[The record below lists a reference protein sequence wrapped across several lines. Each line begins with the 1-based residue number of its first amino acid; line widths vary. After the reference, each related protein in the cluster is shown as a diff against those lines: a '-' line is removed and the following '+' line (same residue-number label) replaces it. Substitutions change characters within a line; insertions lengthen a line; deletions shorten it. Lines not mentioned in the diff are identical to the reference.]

1 MLFCIS
7 DLIVNVKEVGS
18 LAPYLNNYRYEGNAP
33 VDIVIDPKGY
43 ELEKYGSALT
53 DSDVHYLESGRMYH
67 AKVLKYDGMYL
78 HASAVEYQ
86 GKAYLFSAPSGTGK
100 STHTRLWQAC
110 FGEHA
115 RIFNDDKPTLR
126 RLDNTWYAYGTPWCG
141 KDHININM
149 KVPVAGICFLK
160 QGPQNKIRRLSSQ
173 EAVNRILSQTIRKF
187 RTEARLDLLL
197 GHLDKLVREIPIFE
211 LENLPVPEAAMLSY
225 ETMRKA
231 AEEKG
236 L

>member
-1 MLFCIS
+1 MIYCIA
-7 DLIVNVKEVGS
+7 DLIVKAKEVGS
-18 LAPYLNNYRYEGNAP
+18 LAPYLQNYRYEGTRL
-33 VDIVIDPKGY
+33 VDIVIDS
-43 ELEKYGSALT
+43 EKYDASIYGGLLSET
-53 DSDVHYLESGRMYH
+53 DVEYMESGRIYH
-67 AKVLKYDGMYL
+67 TALLRFNGLYL
-78 HASAVEYQ
+78 HASAIEYQ

-110 FGEHA
+110 FGEQA
-115 RIFNDDKPTLR
+115 RVFNDDKPTLR
-126 RLDNTWYAYGTPWCG
+126 RLDDTWYAYGTPWCG
-141 KDHININM
+141 KDHININV

-173 EAVNRILSQTIRKF
+173 EAVNRIISQTIRKF

-197 GHLDKLVREIPIFE
+197 GHLDKLVREIPVFE
-211 LENLPVPEAAMLSY
+211 LENLPVLEAALLSY